1 MTKVKLIT
9 DSGADLPYTFLQ
21 EQNIDL
27 LPLQVELDG
36 KEYDDVISIDS
47 KKVFDAMRNG
57 KTPKTSQASPTK
69 IKESFVNLAKERRSG
84 IYIAFSSQLSGT
96 YQTACMIREQ
106 VLEEYPDLDLTIID
120 TKAASLGQ
128 GLIVF
133 HAAKLASSGSTKE
146 MIIQETEFYCNHME
160 HLFTV
165 DDLEYLRRGGRVSK
179 ASAFVGGLLNIKPLL
194 NVEDGK
200 LIPIEKIRG
209 KKKVLIRILELMEKR
224 GVNLKN
230 QLIGISHGDDEDTAL
245 QMKNMIE
252 EKFGCEHFYINI
264 IGSAIGAHSGPGTL
278 AIFFLNA
285 KANSELDIAYNKES
299 VSS

>member
-9 DSGADLPYTFLQ
+9 DSGADLPYSFLQ

-36 KEYDDVISIDS
+36 EEYDDVISIDS
-47 KKVFDAMRNG
+47 KKIFDAMRNG

-69 IKESFVNLAKERRSG
+69 IN
-84 IYIAFSSQLSGT
+84 IAFSSQLSGT

-133 HAAKLASSGSTKE
+133 HAAKLASSGATKE
-146 MIIQETEFYCNHME
+146 KIIQETEFYCSHME

-165 DDLEYLRRGGRVSK
+165 DDLEYLRRGGRVSR

-209 KKKVLIRILELMEKR
+209 KKKVLNRILELMEER
-224 GVNLKN
+224 GVNLKD
-230 QLIGISHGDDEDTAL
+230 QLIGISHGDDEETAR

-252 EKFGCEHFYINI
+252 DRFGCKHFYINM

-285 KANSELDIAYNKES
+285 KANSELDIAP
-299 VSS
+299 

>member
-9 DSGADLPYTFLQ
+9 DSGADLPYSFLQ

-36 KEYDDVISIDS
+36 EEYDDVISIDS
-47 KKVFDAMRNG
+47 KKIFDAMRNG

-69 IKESFVNLAKERRSG
+69 IKEVFVNLAKEKRPG
-84 IYIAFSSQLSGT
+84 VYIAFSSQLSGT

-133 HAAKLASSGSTKE
+133 HAAKLASSGATKE
-146 MIIQETEFYCNHME
+146 KIIQETEFYCSHME

-165 DDLEYLRRGGRVSK
+165 DDLEYLRRGGRVSR

-209 KKKVLIRILELMEKR
+209 KKKVLNRILELMEER
-224 GVNLKN
+224 GVNLKD
-230 QLIGISHGDDEDTAL
+230 QLIGISHGDDEETAR

-252 EKFGCEHFYINI
+252 ERFGCKHFYINM
-264 IGSAIGAHSGPGTL
+264 IGSVIGAHSGPGTL

-285 KANSELDIAYNKES
+285 KANSELDIAP
-299 VSS
+299 